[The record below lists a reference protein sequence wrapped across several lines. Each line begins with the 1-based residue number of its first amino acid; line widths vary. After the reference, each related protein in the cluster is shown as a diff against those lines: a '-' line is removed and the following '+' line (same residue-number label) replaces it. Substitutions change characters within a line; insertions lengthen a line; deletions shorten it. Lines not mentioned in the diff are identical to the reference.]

1 MHAPSQCYRTD
12 STCAN
17 AANPLDRYIVTYG
30 LGIYILNLG
39 IGFLSPAADPAA
51 DGHARVCMCVCL
63 CVYFYIYPA
72 NVGAHAC
79 MCASC
84 TRVY

>member
-79 MCASC
+79 MRASC
-84 TRVY
+84 TRV